1 LIRRATISL
10 FGRQTAL
17 RASLRRL
24 GPCLLLCTIFA
35 LSAQP
40 IPTFASDAAN
50 TNWDGSSYLRVP
62 VRAGSDTRLVMPEP
76 FDDSWERE
84 SEVACTLLD
93 SHTLIIR
100 PRTTDIEQRLT
111 LRGRKSG
118 TIYLA
123 RVSSSLPYSPIVTVH
138 NLAAP
143 REDGAPVRSRTTVV
157 GLLKAMMQGVA
168 PAGFQILKSERVLF
182 DQTPYRVVAQQ
193 VWRSRHQTGI
203 LAEISTS
210 LPSQTVPIVPADILI
225 RIPELGVLRAMAAD
239 DFELDA
245 NHASTRIYLVYG
257 N

>member
-1 LIRRATISL
+1 MRYPAWLSRRAWKEVS
-10 FGRQTAL
+10 RQL
-17 RASLRRL
+17 RQRL
-24 GPCLLLCTIFA
+24 CHLLA
-35 LSAQP
+35 P
-40 IPTFASDAAN
+40 AAIAGLAAWPA
-50 TNWDGSSYLRVP
+50 TGHGAGAADTDWDGSSYLRVP

-93 SHTLIIR
+93 SRTLIIR
-100 PRTTDIEQRLT
+100 PRSTDIEQRLT
-111 LRGRKSG
+111 LRGRKTG

-138 NLAAP
+138 NLVAP
-143 REDGAPVRSRTTVV
+143 RDEASTQRPRMTVV
-157 GLLKAMMQGVA
+157 GLLKAMMQGVT
-168 PAGFQILKSERVLF
+168 PAGYQILKSERVLF
-182 DQTPYRVVAQQ
+182 DQTPYRVVARQ

-203 LAEISTS
+203 LAEISTN
-210 LPSQTVPIVPADILI
+210 LPAQTIPIVPADILI

-239 DFELDA
+239 DFELSA